1 MGKHHLW
8 EGQVDKWLAVTGQQQ
23 MWQAKRQL
31 QLNDAVATKIS
42 EIQPSSFM
50 CIDRLTLNFINI
62 RVSRLHHPHSWFAKL
77 TRLLISNRRLHRNR
91 NSRSYRPTCLYTV
104 SNRAPPFYIVNNS
117 VKTEPILIIFLLR
130 IPRKFHIYHKM
141 FVNSRTSPE

>member
-62 RVSRLHHPHSWFAKL
+62 RVSRLHHPHS
-77 TRLLISNRRLHRNR
+77 
-91 NSRSYRPTCLYTV
+91 
-104 SNRAPPFYIVNNS
+104 
-117 VKTEPILIIFLLR
+117 
-130 IPRKFHIYHKM
+130 
-141 FVNSRTSPE
+141 